1 MLDLNWKPYTL
12 AKTMNRLHLFV
23 ISFFIGSVT
32 VFAQYTD
39 VINSNKPGFSES
51 PYSVGKGVYQFE
63 SNVFL
68 RNTAITSTFSKPQS
82 LGIDLLFR
90 TSFFLDK
97 LELNAQLTYQK
108 DKVAFKNIFTSQY
121 FTSGLSNM
129 TIGAKY
135 LVYQQAYKDKSKEI
149 RSWKRKNAF
158 DLARLIPSV
167 AVYLGMNT
175 DFVNDIHKTGSI
187 TPKMGLLLQQNLTQ
201 DFNVITNFYYN
212 NVGTDFAQ
220 YSYIITLTQ
229 SFSNR
234 WSAFFENQMVFQKDQ
249 DNLDLG
255 AGLAYLYS
263 RNLQF
268 NTSARLLFE
277 GKTQGYY
284 AGLGVSYRINKHQD
298 PFKELDNQGGNLK
311 ETPISKYNKK
321 QSNFFN
327 RFLNIF
333 RKKAKG
339 SRTRTKKSR
348 KTKSRKRKSGISG
361 LFGKKKTKKNE
372 TDIEKLEREIKELDK
387 KMKKEDKKKKKNGKN

>member
-1 MLDLNWKPYTL
+1 
-12 AKTMNRLHLFV
+12 MNRLHLF
-23 ISFFIGSVT
+23 IMSFFIGSVV

-39 VINSNKPGFSES
+39 IINSNKPGFSES
-51 PYSVGKGVYQFE
+51 PYSVGKGIYQFE
-63 SNVFL
+63 SNIFL
-68 RNTAITSTFSKPQS
+68 RNTSITNTFSKPQS
-82 LGIDLLFR
+82 LGVDILFR

-108 DKVAFKNIFTSQY
+108 DKIAFKNIFTSHY
-121 FTSGLSNM
+121 FTSGLSRM

-135 LVYQQAYKDKSKEI
+135 LVYQQTYKDKSKEI

-158 DLARLIPSV
+158 DITRLIPSV

-187 TPKMGLLLQQNLTQ
+187 TPKVGVLLQQNLTQ
-201 DFNVITNFYYN
+201 DFNVITNFYYDN
-212 NVGTDFAQ
+212 IGTDFAQ

-234 WSAFFENQMVFQKDQ
+234 WSAFFENQMVFQKYQ
-249 DNLDLG
+249 DNINLG

-268 NTSARLLFE
+268 NTSARFLFE
-277 GKTQGYY
+277 GKTEGYY
-284 AGLGVSYRINKHQD
+284 AGLGVSYRIDKHQD
-298 PFKELDNQGGNLK
+298 PFIELDNKGKALK
-311 ETPISKYNKK
+311 ETPISNYNKK

-333 RKKAKG
+333 KKKAKG
-339 SRTRTKKSR
+339 SRTRSKKSR
-348 KTKSRKRKSGISG
+348 KTKSRKRRSGISG
-361 LFGKKKTKKNE
+361 LFGKKKKEAKKNE
-372 TDIEKLEREIKELDK
+372 TDIEKLEREIKELE
-387 KMKKEDKKKKKNGKN
+387 KEMEKEEKKKDKN

>member
-12 AKTMNRLHLFV
+12 SKTMNRLHLFV

-212 NVGTDFAQ
+212 NIGTDFAQ

>member
-1 MLDLNWKPYTL
+1 
-12 AKTMNRLHLFV
+12 MNRLHFFV

-158 DLARLIPSV
+158 DIARLIPSV

-212 NVGTDFAQ
+212 NIGSDFAQ

-234 WSAFFENQMVFQKDQ
+234 WSAFFENQMVFKKDQ

-372 TDIEKLEREIKELDK
+372 TDIEKLEREIKELEK

>member
-1 MLDLNWKPYTL
+1 
-12 AKTMNRLHLFV
+12 MNRLHFFV

-212 NVGTDFAQ
+212 NIGSNFAQ

-298 PFKELDNQGGNLK
+298 PFKELDNEGGNLK

-339 SRTRTKKSR
+339 SRTRSKKSR

-372 TDIEKLEREIKELDK
+372 TDIEKLEREIKELEK

>member
-12 AKTMNRLHLFV
+12 SKTMNRLHLFV

-187 TPKMGLLLQQNLTQ
+187 TPKIGLLLQQNLTQ

-212 NVGTDFAQ
+212 NIGTDFAQ

-372 TDIEKLEREIKELDK
+372 TDIEKLEREIKELEK
-387 KMKKEDKKKKKNGKN
+387 EMKKEDKKKKKNGKN

>member
-1 MLDLNWKPYTL
+1 M
-12 AKTMNRLHLFV
+12 
-23 ISFFIGSVT
+23 SFFIGSVM

-51 PYSVGKGVYQFE
+51 PYSVGRGVYQFE
-63 SNVFL
+63 SNIFL
-68 RNTAITSTFSKPQS
+68 RNTAIKPTFSKPQS

-108 DKVAFKNIFTSQY
+108 DKIAFKNIFTSHY
-121 FTSGLSNM
+121 FTSGLSRM
-129 TIGAKY
+129 TIGGKY
-135 LVYQQAYKDKSKEI
+135 LVYQQTYKDKSKEI

-158 DLARLIPSV
+158 DITRLIPSV

-187 TPKMGLLLQQNLTQ
+187 TPKVGIITTKPNLSRN
-201 DFNVITNFYYN
+201 FNVITNFYYDN
-212 NVGTDFAQ
+212 IGTDFAQ

-234 WSAFFENQMVFQKDQ
+234 WSAFFENQMVFQKYQ
-249 DNLDLG
+249 NNINLG

-268 NTSARLLFE
+268 NTSARFLFE

-284 AGLGVSYRINKHQD
+284 AGLGVSYRIDKHQD
-298 PFKELDNQGGNLK
+298 PFIELDNKGKALK

-321 QSNFFN
+321 QNNFFN

-333 RKKAKG
+333 KKKAKG
-339 SRTRTKKSR
+339 SRTRSKKSR
-348 KTKSRKRKSGISG
+348 KTKSRKRRSGISG
-361 LFGKKKTKKNE
+361 LFGKKKKEAKKNE
-372 TDIEKLEREIKELDK
+372 TDIEKLEREIKELE
-387 KMKKEDKKKKKNGKN
+387 KEMEKEEKKKDKN

>member
-12 AKTMNRLHLFV
+12 SKTMNRLHFFV

-201 DFNVITNFYYN
+201 DFNVITNFYYDN
-212 NVGTDFAQ
+212 IGTDFAQ

-234 WSAFFENQMVFQKDQ
+234 WSAFFENQMVFQKYQ
-249 DNLDLG
+249 DNINLG

-372 TDIEKLEREIKELDK
+372 TDIEKLEREIKELEK

>member
-12 AKTMNRLHLFV
+12 SKTMNRLHLFV

-121 FTSGLSNM
+121 FTSGLSRM

-135 LVYQQAYKDKSKEI
+135 LVYQKAYKDKSKEI

-158 DLARLIPSV
+158 DIARLIPSV

-212 NVGTDFAQ
+212 NIGSDFAQ

-234 WSAFFENQMVFQKDQ
+234 WSAFFENQMVFKKDQ

>member
-1 MLDLNWKPYTL
+1 
-12 AKTMNRLHLFV
+12 MNRLPLFI
-23 ISFFIGSVT
+23 ISFFIGSVM
-32 VFAQYTD
+32 VFAQYTE

-63 SNVFL
+63 SNIFL
-68 RNTAITSTFSKPQS
+68 RNTSISTTFSKPQS
-82 LGIDLLFR
+82 LGIDMLFR

-108 DKVAFKNIFTSQY
+108 DKIAFKNIFTSHY
-121 FTSGLSNM
+121 FTSGLSRM

-135 LVYQQAYKDKSKEI
+135 LVYQQTYKDKSKEI

-158 DLARLIPSV
+158 DITRLIPSV

-187 TPKMGLLLQQNLTQ
+187 TPKVGVLLQQNLTQ
-201 DFNVITNFYYN
+201 DFNVITNFYYDN
-212 NVGTDFAQ
+212 IGTDFAQ

-234 WSAFFENQMVFQKDQ
+234 WSAFFENQMVIQKYQ
-249 DNLDLG
+249 NNINLG
-255 AGLAYLYS
+255 AGLAYLYN

-268 NTSARLLFE
+268 NTSARLIFE

-284 AGLGVSYRINKHQD
+284 AGLGVSYRIDKHQD
-298 PFKELDNQGGNLK
+298 SFIELDDKGKAL
-311 ETPISKYNKK
+311 INKK
-321 QSNFFN
+321 QGNFFN

-333 RKKAKG
+333 KKKAKG
-339 SRTRTKKSR
+339 SRTRSKKSR
-348 KTKSRKRKSGISG
+348 KTKSRKRRSGISG
-361 LFGKKKTKKNE
+361 LFGKKKKEAKKNE
-372 TDIEKLEREIKELDK
+372 TDIEKLEREIKELE
-387 KMKKEDKKKKKNGKN
+387 KEMEKEEKKKR

>member
-1 MLDLNWKPYTL
+1 
-12 AKTMNRLHLFV
+12 MNRLHLF
-23 ISFFIGSVT
+23 IMSFFIGSVM

-63 SNVFL
+63 SNIFL
-68 RNTAITSTFSKPQS
+68 RNTSISTTFSKPQS
-82 LGIDLLFR
+82 LGIDMLFR

-108 DKVAFKNIFTSQY
+108 DKIAFKNIFTSHY
-121 FTSGLSNM
+121 FTSGLSRM

-135 LVYQQAYKDKSKEI
+135 LVYQQTYKDKSKEI

-158 DLARLIPSV
+158 DITRLIPSV

-187 TPKMGLLLQQNLTQ
+187 TPKVGVLLQQNLTQ
-201 DFNVITNFYYN
+201 DFNVITNFYYDN
-212 NVGTDFAQ
+212 IGTDFAQ

-234 WSAFFENQMVFQKDQ
+234 WSAFFENQMVIQKYQ
-249 DNLDLG
+249 NNINLG
-255 AGLAYLYS
+255 AGLAYLYN

-268 NTSARLLFE
+268 NTSARLIFE

-284 AGLGVSYRINKHQD
+284 AGLGVSYRIDKHQD
-298 PFKELDNQGGNLK
+298 PFIEIDNKGKALK
-311 ETPISKYNKK
+311 ETPISNYNKK

-333 RKKAKG
+333 KKKAKS
-339 SRTRTKKSR
+339 SRTRSKKSR
-348 KTKSRKRKSGISG
+348 KTKSKKRRSGISG
-361 LFGKKKTKKNE
+361 LFGKKKKEAKKNE
-372 TDIEKLEREIKELDK
+372 TDIEKLEREIKELE
-387 KMKKEDKKKKKNGKN
+387 KEMEKEEKKKGKN

>member
-1 MLDLNWKPYTL
+1 
-12 AKTMNRLHLFV
+12 MNRLHLFV

-212 NVGTDFAQ
+212 NIGTDFAQ

-372 TDIEKLEREIKELDK
+372 TDIEKLEREIKELEK

>member
-1 MLDLNWKPYTL
+1 
-12 AKTMNRLHLFV
+12 MNRLPLFI
-23 ISFFIGSVT
+23 ISFFIGSVM
-32 VFAQYTD
+32 VFAQYTE

-63 SNVFL
+63 SNIFL
-68 RNTAITSTFSKPQS
+68 RNTSISTTFSKPQS
-82 LGIDLLFR
+82 LGIDMLFR

-108 DKVAFKNIFTSQY
+108 DKIAFKNIFTSNY
-121 FTSGLSNM
+121 FTSGLSKM

-135 LVYQQAYKDKSKEI
+135 LVYQQTYKDKSKEI
-149 RSWKRKNAF
+149 RSWKRRNAF
-158 DLARLIPSV
+158 DITRLIPSV

-187 TPKMGLLLQQNLTQ
+187 TPKVGVLLQQNLTQ
-201 DFNVITNFYYN
+201 YFNVITNFYYDN
-212 NVGTDFAQ
+212 IGTDFAQ

-234 WSAFFENQMVFQKDQ
+234 WSAFFENQMVIQKYQ
-249 DNLDLG
+249 NNINLG
-255 AGLAYLYS
+255 AGLAYLYN

-268 NTSARLLFE
+268 NTSARLIFE

-284 AGLGVSYRINKHQD
+284 AGLGVSYRIDKHQD
-298 PFKELDNQGGNLK
+298 PFIEIDNKGKALK
-311 ETPISKYNKK
+311 ETPISNYNKK

-333 RKKAKG
+333 KKKAKS
-339 SRTRTKKSR
+339 SRTRSKKSR
-348 KTKSRKRKSGISG
+348 KTKSKKRRSGISG
-361 LFGKKKTKKNE
+361 LFGKKKKEAKKNE
-372 TDIEKLEREIKELDK
+372 TDIEKLEREIKELE
-387 KMKKEDKKKKKNGKN
+387 KEMEKEEKKKGKN

>member
-1 MLDLNWKPYTL
+1 
-12 AKTMNRLHLFV
+12 MNRLHFFV

-149 RSWKRKNAF
+149 RSWKRKNTF

-212 NVGTDFAQ
+212 NIGTDFAQ

-339 SRTRTKKSR
+339 SKTRTKKSR

-372 TDIEKLEREIKELDK
+372 TDIEKLEREIKELEK
-387 KMKKEDKKKKKNGKN
+387 EMKKEDKKKKKNGKN

>member
-12 AKTMNRLHLFV
+12 SKTMNRLHLFV

-212 NVGTDFAQ
+212 NIGSDFAQ

-234 WSAFFENQMVFQKDQ
+234 WSAFFENQMVFKKDQ

-372 TDIEKLEREIKELDK
+372 TDIEKLEREIKELEK

>member
-1 MLDLNWKPYTL
+1 
-12 AKTMNRLHLFV
+12 MNRLYLF
-23 ISFFIGSVT
+23 IMLFFIGSVM

-51 PYSVGKGVYQFE
+51 PYSVGRGIYQFE
-63 SNVFL
+63 SNIFL
-68 RNTAITSTFSKPQS
+68 RSTAITTTFSKPQS
-82 LGIDLLFR
+82 LGIDMLFR

-108 DKVAFKNIFTSQY
+108 DKIAFKNNFTSHY
-121 FTSGLSNM
+121 FTSGLSRM

-135 LVYQQAYKDKSKEI
+135 LVYQQTYKDKSKEI
-149 RSWKRKNAF
+149 RSWKRKNTF
-158 DLARLIPSV
+158 DITRLIPSV

-187 TPKMGLLLQQNLTQ
+187 TPKVGVLLQQNLTQ
-201 DFNVITNFYYN
+201 DFNVITNFYYDN
-212 NVGTDFAQ
+212 IGTDFDQ

-234 WSAFFENQMVFQKDQ
+234 WSAFFENQMVFQKYQ
-249 DNLDLG
+249 DNINLG

-268 NTSARLLFE
+268 NTSARFLFE

-284 AGLGVSYRINKHQD
+284 AGLGVSYRIDKHQD
-298 PFKELDNQGGNLK
+298 PFTELDNKGKALK
-311 ETPISKYNKK
+311 ETPISNYNKK

-333 RKKAKG
+333 KKKAKG
-339 SRTRTKKSR
+339 SRTRSKKSR
-348 KTKSRKRKSGISG
+348 KTKSRKRRSGISG
-361 LFGKKKTKKNE
+361 LFGKKKKKVKKDE
-372 TDIEKLEREIKELDK
+372 TEIVKLEREIKELEK
-387 KMKKEDKKKKKNGKN
+387 EMKKEEKEKGKN

>member
-1 MLDLNWKPYTL
+1 
-12 AKTMNRLHLFV
+12 MNRLPLFI
-23 ISFFIGSVT
+23 ISFFIGSVM
-32 VFAQYTD
+32 VFAQYTE

-63 SNVFL
+63 SNIFL
-68 RNTAITSTFSKPQS
+68 RNTSISTTFSKPQS
-82 LGIDLLFR
+82 LGIDMLFR

-108 DKVAFKNIFTSQY
+108 DKIAFKNIFTSHY
-121 FTSGLSNM
+121 FTSGLSRM

-135 LVYQQAYKDKSKEI
+135 LVYQQTYKDKSKEI
-149 RSWKRKNAF
+149 RSWKRRNAF
-158 DLARLIPSV
+158 DITRLIPSV

-187 TPKMGLLLQQNLTQ
+187 TPKVGVLLQQNLTQ
-201 DFNVITNFYYN
+201 DFNVITNFYYDN
-212 NVGTDFAQ
+212 IGTDFAQ

-234 WSAFFENQMVFQKDQ
+234 WSAFFENQMVIQKYQ
-249 DNLDLG
+249 NNINLG
-255 AGLAYLYS
+255 AGLAYLYN

-268 NTSARLLFE
+268 NTSARLIFE

-284 AGLGVSYRINKHQD
+284 AGLGVSYRIDKHQD
-298 PFKELDNQGGNLK
+298 PFIEIDNKGKALK
-311 ETPISKYNKK
+311 ETPISNYNKK

-333 RKKAKG
+333 KKKAKS
-339 SRTRTKKSR
+339 SRTRSKKSR
-348 KTKSRKRKSGISG
+348 KTKSKKRRSGISG
-361 LFGKKKTKKNE
+361 LFGKKKKEAKKNE
-372 TDIEKLEREIKELDK
+372 TDIEKLEREIKELE
-387 KMKKEDKKKKKNGKN
+387 KEMEKEEKKKGKN

>member
-12 AKTMNRLHLFV
+12 SKTMNRLHLFV

-32 VFAQYTD
+32 VFAQYTE

-187 TPKMGLLLQQNLTQ
+187 TPKIGLLLQQNLTQ

-212 NVGTDFAQ
+212 NIGTDFAQ

-372 TDIEKLEREIKELDK
+372 TDIEKLEREIKELEK
-387 KMKKEDKKKKKNGKN
+387 EMKKEDKKKKKNGKN

>member
-1 MLDLNWKPYTL
+1 
-12 AKTMNRLHLFV
+12 MNRLHLF
-23 ISFFIGSVT
+23 IMLFFIGSVM
-32 VFAQYTD
+32 VFAQYTG

-51 PYSVGKGVYQFE
+51 PYSVGRGVYQFE
-63 SNVFL
+63 SNIFL
-68 RNTAITSTFSKPQS
+68 RNTALNPTFSKPQS
-82 LGIDLLFR
+82 LGIDMLFR

-108 DKVAFKNIFTSQY
+108 DKIAFKNIFTSHY
-121 FTSGLSNM
+121 FTSGFSRM

-135 LVYQQAYKDKSKEI
+135 LVYEQKYKDKSKEI

-158 DLARLIPSV
+158 DITRLIPSV

-187 TPKMGLLLQQNLTQ
+187 TPKVGIFLQQNLSQ
-201 DFNVITNFYYN
+201 DFNVITNFYYDN
-212 NVGTDFAQ
+212 IGTDFAQ

-234 WSAFFENQMVFQKDQ
+234 WSAFFENQMVFQKYQ
-249 DNLDLG
+249 DNINLG
-255 AGLAYLYS
+255 VGLAYLYS

-268 NTSARLLFE
+268 NTSARFLFE

-284 AGLGVSYRINKHQD
+284 AGLGASYRIDKHQD
-298 PFKELDNQGGNLK
+298 PFIELDDNGKALK
-311 ETPISKYNKK
+311 ETPISKNNKK

-333 RKKAKG
+333 KKKAKD
-339 SRTRTKKSR
+339 SRTRSKKSR
-348 KTKSRKRKSGISG
+348 KTKSKKKRSGILG
-361 LFGKKKTKKNE
+361 LFGKKKKKVKKDL
-372 TDIEKLEREIKELDK
+372 TDIE
-387 KMKKEDKKKKKNGKN
+387 N

>member
-12 AKTMNRLHLFV
+12 SKTMNRLHFFV

-212 NVGTDFAQ
+212 NIGTDFAQ

-298 PFKELDNQGGNLK
+298 PFKELDNEGGNLK

-339 SRTRTKKSR
+339 SRTRSKKSR

-372 TDIEKLEREIKELDK
+372 TDIEKLEREIKELEK

>member
-12 AKTMNRLHLFV
+12 SKTMNRLHLFV

-32 VFAQYTD
+32 VFAQYTE

-108 DKVAFKNIFTSQY
+108 DKIAFKNIFTSNY
-121 FTSGLSNM
+121 FTSGLSKM

-135 LVYQQAYKDKSKEI
+135 LVYQQTYKDKSKEI
-149 RSWKRKNAF
+149 RSWKRKNSF
-158 DLARLIPSV
+158 DITRLIPSV

-175 DFVNDIHKTGSI
+175 DFVNDVHKTGSI
-187 TPKMGLLLQQNLTQ
+187 TPKVGVLLQQNLTQ
-201 DFNVITNFYYN
+201 DFNVITNFYYDN
-212 NVGTDFAQ
+212 MGTDFAQ

-234 WSAFFENQMVFQKDQ
+234 WSAFFENQMVFQKYQ
-249 DNLDLG
+249 DNINLG
-255 AGLAYLYS
+255 GGLAYLYS

-268 NTSARLLFE
+268 NTSARFLFE

-284 AGLGVSYRINKHQD
+284 AGLGVSYRIDKHQD
-298 PFKELDNQGGNLK
+298 PFTELDNNGKALK
-311 ETPISKYNKK
+311 ETPISKNNKK

-333 RKKAKG
+333 KKKAKG
-339 SRTRTKKSR
+339 GRTRSKKSR
-348 KTKSRKRKSGISG
+348 KTKSKKKRSGILG
-361 LFGKKKTKKNE
+361 LFGKKKKEVKK
-372 TDIEKLEREIKELDK
+372 D
-387 KMKKEDKKKKKNGKN
+387 

>member
-12 AKTMNRLHLFV
+12 SKTMNRLHFFV

-187 TPKMGLLLQQNLTQ
+187 TPKIGLLLQQNLTQ

-212 NVGTDFAQ
+212 NIGTDFAQ

-372 TDIEKLEREIKELDK
+372 TDIEKLEREIKELEK
-387 KMKKEDKKKKKNGKN
+387 EMKKEDKKKKKNGKN